1 LAAEKGHA
9 ESLFALAVA
18 RLTGEHVTRDLE
30 IAARH
35 LNEAAKR
42 GHELAQCCLAA
53 LLIKEHH
60 LEVPCPRSIEESV
73 EIDNYGKAKEAL
85 LSVQHDKSA
94 LVIATEWLAYLQK
107 HVEKR
112 AMSPS
117 IQARSNP

>member
-1 LAAEKGHA
+1 MAAEKGHA
-9 ESLFALAVA
+9 EGLFALAVA
-18 RLTGEHVTRDLE
+18 RMTGEYVSKDLE
-30 IAARH
+30 MAARY
-35 LNEAAKR
+35 LNESAKR

-53 LLIKEHH
+53 LLIKERH
-60 LEVPCPRSIEESV
+60 LDVPCPRSIEESV

-85 LSVQHDKSA
+85 LSVQHDRAA

-117 IQARSNP
+117 IQARSNS